1 MKKIFYRAYSDMY
14 STLDIMTE
22 KSVRTKKVIMSCTN
36 EEQLKSAWNMALG
49 YEKLAKRTIEEFVE
63 GNRLANILSLGSLK
77 TFLEKRLERKM
88 ETIIEHYRLKYE
100 RIKMNL

>member
-1 MKKIFYRAYSDMY
+1 MFYKAYSDIH

-49 YEKLAKRTIEEFVE
+49 YDKLAKRTIKEFVE
-63 GNRLANILSLGSLK
+63 MNRLANILSFGSLK
-77 TFLEKRLERKM
+77 TFLEKRLEHKM
-88 ETIIEHYRLKYE
+88 ETILEHYRLKYE
-100 RIKMNL
+100 RIKMNM